1 MKKAK
6 FYITNPGKLNF
17 IKREHADIYPL
28 NTYKQLLFRKFITS
42 LSDLHFNIWKHCHLT
57 HVKLLYLFPYMTSE
71 NAKRFFEN
79 HLGKKS
85 SEFVTLAQSGS
96 ARVNFLA
103 TAGTE
108 KYIITYNENI
118 PENESFLYYSA
129 LFSELK
135 LNTPTILAVSLDRTT
150 YVQEFLGAHTLSEI
164 ITKEHLSP
172 HVKSLVRQTLEKLF
186 QMQIKTQ
193 GKIDFSRTFEYES
206 YDELPVIH
214 DLYYFKNFVADVLEL
229 EYNKS
234 KLLKE
239 FKHIAALIES
249 LEPKGIMIRDFQA
262 RNIMVNENNEVSF
275 IDYQSAMKGPLMYDV
290 ISFLFQAKADF
301 PEDFKNEM
309 LDFYIQQFENQETQL
324 QLYHSVKP
332 IQMMRFL
339 QVLGAYGFRGLIQRK
354 QHFIASLEKGIQN
367 ITQFAA
373 SWDQMKN
380 YPELEKL
387 IGQLTLEQTKLK
399 IDTLLNK

>member
-1 MKKAK
+1 
-6 FYITNPGKLNF
+6 
-17 IKREHADIYPL
+17 
-28 NTYKQLLFRKFITS
+28 
-42 LSDLHFNIWKHCHLT
+42 
-57 HVKLLYLFPYMTSE
+57 MTSE

-79 HLGKKS
+79 HIGKKS
-85 SEFVTLAQSGS
+85 TEFITLAQSGS

-103 TAGTE
+103 ITPAE

-118 PENESFLYYSA
+118 PENESFLYYSQI
-129 LFSELK
+129 FSDLS
-135 LNTPTILAVSLDRTT
+135 LNTPKILSISDDRKM
-150 YVQEFLGAHTLSEI
+150 YIQEFLGEKTLSEV
-164 ITKEHLSP
+164 ITKQNISQE
-172 HVKSLVRQTLEKLF
+172 VKSLVQQTLEKLF
-186 QMQIKTQ
+186 QLQMKTN

-206 YDELPVIH
+206 YDELPIIH

-234 KLLKE
+234 TLLKE
-239 FKHIAALIES
+239 FKKIASLVEN

-262 RNIMVNENNEVSF
+262 RNIMVNDKNEVSF

-309 LDFYIQQFENQETQL
+309 LDFYIQLFENPEIQDQL
-324 QLYHSVKP
+324 KKSVKP

-354 QHFIASLEKGIQN
+354 QHFMASLEKGIQN
-367 ITQFAA
+367 ITQFAS
-373 SWDQMKN
+373 SWEEMN
-380 YPELEKL
+380 HYPELFKV
-387 IGQLTLEQTKLK
+387 IQQLATDKTKQK
-399 IDTLLNK
+399 IDTILK

>member
-1 MKKAK
+1 
-6 FYITNPGKLNF
+6 
-17 IKREHADIYPL
+17 
-28 NTYKQLLFRKFITS
+28 
-42 LSDLHFNIWKHCHLT
+42 
-57 HVKLLYLFPYMTSE
+57 MTSE

-118 PENESFLYYSA
+118 PENESFLYYSE
-129 LFSELK
+129 LFSNLK
-135 LNTPTILAVSLDRTT
+135 LNTPTILAVSDDRKM
-150 YVQEFLGAHTLSEI
+150 YIQEFLGQHTLSEV
-164 ITKEHLSP
+164 ITKEQQSST
-172 HVKSLVRQTLEKLF
+172 VRALVQQTLQRLF
-186 QMQIKTQ
+186 QMQTQTQ
-193 GKIDFSRTFEYES
+193 GKIDFSKTFEYES

-234 KLLKE
+234 TLLKE
-239 FKHIAALIES
+239 FKKIALLIENI
-249 LEPKGIMIRDFQA
+249 EPKGIMIRDFQA
-262 RNIMVNENNEVSF
+262 RNIMVNEKNEVSF

-290 ISFLFQAKADF
+290 ISFLFQAKANF
-301 PEDFKNEM
+301 TEDFKQEM
-309 LDFYIQQFENQETQL
+309 LEFYIQQFENPETKIQL
-324 QLYHSVKP
+324 KDAVMP

-354 QHFIASLEKGIQN
+354 QHFMASLEKGIQN
-367 ITQFAA
+367 ITQFAD
-373 SWDQMKN
+373 SWGQMNN
-380 YPELEKL
+380 YPELKKV
-387 IGQLTLEQTKLK
+387 IQQLTSDRAKQK
-399 IDTLLNK
+399 IEEILNN

>member
-1 MKKAK
+1 
-6 FYITNPGKLNF
+6 
-17 IKREHADIYPL
+17 
-28 NTYKQLLFRKFITS
+28 
-42 LSDLHFNIWKHCHLT
+42 
-57 HVKLLYLFPYMTSE
+57 MTSE

-118 PENESFLYYSA
+118 PENESFLYYSK
-129 LFSELK
+129 LFSNLN
-135 LNTPTILAVSLDRTT
+135 LNTPSIFAVSDDRTM
-150 YVQEFLGAHTLSEI
+150 YIQEFLGQHTLSEVI
-164 ITKEHLSP
+164 AKKQQSSA
-172 HVKSLVRQTLEKLF
+172 VKALVQQTLEKLF
-186 QMQIKTQ
+186 QLQTRTQ
-193 GKIDFSRTFEYES
+193 GKIDFSKTFEYES

-214 DLYYFKNFVADVLEL
+214 DLYYFKNFVADFLEL

-234 KLLKE
+234 TLLKE
-239 FKHIAALIES
+239 FKKIAQLIES
-249 LEPKGIMIRDFQA
+249 IEPKGIMIRDFQA
-262 RNIMVNENNEVSF
+262 RNIMVNEKNEVSF

-290 ISFLFQAKADF
+290 ISFLFQAKANF
-301 PEDFKNEM
+301 TENFKQEM
-309 LDFYIQQFENQETQL
+309 LEFYIQQFENPETRIQL
-324 QLYHSVKP
+324 KDAVRP

-354 QHFIASLEKGIQN
+354 QHFMASLEQGIQN

-373 SWDQMKN
+373 SWEQMKN
-380 YPELEKL
+380 YPELEKV
-387 IGQLTLEQTKLK
+387 IQQLESDKAKQK
-399 IDTLLNK
+399 IEEILNQ